1 MSDINNYKVLIVD
14 DDPNAII
21 VCATFLKLNGF
32 SDVESET
39 DSRKVMKKMT
49 TERIDIVILDL
60 HMPHLTG
67 IDLLPLLQANY
78 PEVPVIMLTSSYD
91 IKQAVECMKLGA
103 FDYLLKPVEI
113 ELLMNALRK
122 ALERKRLTEQVTELR
137 DRLIDNRL
145 DHPEVFERIVTRN
158 CKMRSLCEY
167 MEIISTSHQVVLIS
181 GESGTG
187 KELVAQAIYRLS
199 GCKGEFVPVNLAGVD
214 DQFFSDTL
222 FGHVKGAFTG
232 ADQALDGLIVKAA
245 NGMIFLDEIGDMG
258 ESSQI
263 KLLRLIQE
271 REFYPVGSDKP
282 RKCTARIVCAS
293 NKDLKGLVA
302 AGKFRNDLY
311 YRLIVHQVALPP
323 LRERKEDL
331 PLLLNHFIGLAARE
345 VGIKAPSYPKELLE
359 LLATYHFP
367 GNIRELQAMV
377 FDAVALSKAGVLSLE
392 PFRHFIV
399 MEKANIHAP
408 LPVERVAGHQSVRDK
423 LESVWGH
430 FPTIHEANDLLIDID
445 LDAAKGNQG
454 IAATMLGLN
463 RSALSMRLKARK
475 NAIG

>member
-1 MSDINNYKVLIVD
+1 MPNINNYKILIVD
-14 DDPNAII
+14 DDPDAILACSTI
-21 VCATFLKLNGF
+21 LKLNGF
-32 SDVESET
+32 GDVESET
-39 DSRKVMKKMT
+39 DSRKVMEKMSVKP
-49 TERIDIVILDL
+49 IDIVILDL
-60 HMPHLTG
+60 FMPHLTG
-67 IDLLPLLQANY
+67 IDLLPLLQENY
-78 PEVPVIMLTSSYD
+78 PQVTVIMLTASYD
-91 IKQAVECMKLGA
+91 IKQAVTCMKLGA
-103 FDYLLKPVEI
+103 FDYLSKPVEN
-113 ELLMNALRK
+113 ELLVNALRK
-122 ALERKRLTEQVTELR
+122 AFERKELNEQVTELR
-137 DRLIDNRL
+137 DRLVDNRL

-167 MEIISTSHQVVLIS
+167 IEIISTSSQVVLIS

-214 DQFFSDTL
+214 DQFFSDIL
-222 FGHVKGAFTG
+222 FGHTRGAFTG
-232 ADQALDGLIVKAA
+232 ADQMRDGLIVKAA
-245 NGMIFLDEIGDMG
+245 NGVIFLDEIGDLS

-271 REFYPVGSDKP
+271 RKFYPVGSDKP
-282 RKCTARIVCAS
+282 SKCTARIVCAS
-293 NKDLKGLVA
+293 NKDIKGLVA

-323 LRERKEDL
+323 LKERKEDI
-331 PLLLNHFIGLAARE
+331 PLLLEHFIGVAAQE
-345 VGIKAPSYPKELLE
+345 VGIKAPAYPKEILE
-359 LLATYHFP
+359 LLAIYHFP

-377 FDAVALSKAGVLSLE
+377 FDAVALSKAGILSLE

-399 MEKANIHAP
+399 KEKMNTRAL
-408 LPVERVAGHQSVRDK
+408 LPAERVADHQAVRDK
-423 LESVWGH
+423 LELIWGH
-430 FPTIHEANDLLIDID
+430 FPTIREANDLLIDTA

-475 NAIG
+475 NAID

>member
-1 MSDINNYKVLIVD
+1 MQDIHNYRILIVD
-14 DDPNAII
+14 DDPNVII
-21 VCATFLKLNGF
+21 LTSTILKHSGF
-32 SDVESET
+32 RNVEAET
-39 DSRKVMKKMT
+39 DSRKVMEKMSIQQ
-49 TERIDIVILDL
+49 IDIVILDL
-60 HMPHLTG
+60 YMPHLTG
-67 IDLLPLLQANY
+67 IDLLPLLQENY
-78 PEVPVIMLTSSYD
+78 PQAPVIMLTSSYD
-91 IKQAVECMKLGA
+91 IKQAVACMKLGA
-103 FDYLLKPVEI
+103 FDYLLKPVES
-113 ELLMNALRK
+113 ELLVNALKK
-122 ALERKRLTEQVTELR
+122 ALERKELTEQVTELR
-137 DRLIDNRL
+137 NRLIDNRL
-145 DHPEVFERIVTRN
+145 DHPDVFERIVTRN

-167 MEIISTSHQVVLIS
+167 IEIISTSSQVVLIS

-187 KELVAQAIYRLS
+187 KELVAQALYRLS
-199 GCKGEFVPVNLAGVD
+199 GCKGELVPVNLAGVD

-222 FGHVKGAFTG
+222 FGHTKGAFTG

-245 NGMIFLDEIGDMG
+245 NGVIFLDEIGDMG

-271 REFYPVGSDKP
+271 LEFYPVGSDKP
-282 RKCTARIVCAS
+282 RKCTARIVCAT

-323 LRERKEDL
+323 LRERKEDI
-331 PLLLNHFIGLAARE
+331 PLLLDHFIGLAAQE

-377 FDAVALSKAGVLSLE
+377 FDAVACSKAGILSLE

-399 MEKANIHAP
+399 MEQANIHAP

-430 FPTIHEANDLLIDID
+430 FPTIREANDLLIDTA

-463 RSALSMRLKARK
+463 RSALSMRLKAKK